1 MRRLSGLV
9 PAAFVFVCR
18 EVNKMEAWIRRI
30 DIFSKSIGHTF
41 AWCVLILTAS
51 TCYEVFM
58 RYVLNRPTDWAF
70 DMSYMMYGALFMM
83 SGAYAVS
90 RNSHVR
96 GDFIY
101 RKWSNRT
108 QAKVDLTLYI
118 IFYFPAIFAMVYT
131 GASYALDSARILESS
146 VNSPAGVPVWPL
158 KAVIFFAG
166 TTLLI
171 AGISEVLRCLVCIRT
186 GNWMPRG
193 GDIEELEQVLLKQH
207 AEKEQS

>member
-1 MRRLSGLV
+1 M
-9 PAAFVFVCR
+9 
-18 EVNKMEAWIRRI
+18 EVWIRRI

-41 AWCVLILTAS
+41 SWCVLILTAS
-51 TCYEVFM
+51 TCFEVFM
-58 RYVLNRPTDWAF
+58 RYVLNSPTAWAF

-108 QAKVDLTLYI
+108 QAKVDLTLYLL
-118 IFYFPAIFAMVYT
+118 FYFPAIFAMVFT
-131 GASYALDSARILESS
+131 GAQYGFESMRIMESS

-158 KAVIFFAG
+158 KMVIFVAG
-166 TTLLI
+166 ITLLI
-171 AGISEVLRCLVCIRT
+171 AGISEVMRCLVCIRT
-186 GNWMPRG
+186 GDWLSRG
-193 GDIEELEQVLLKQH
+193 GDVEELEQVLIQQY
-207 AEKEQS
+207 AEKAQS